1 MTYNVALCF
10 CPPHKYTPQKNAIN
24 SRFVAFFAFFIA
36 HRTLLYILPRT
47 SAICLS
53 GWLCTQ
59 SYIMVAIFKCLLEWL
74 AGWILPFFRPFYNQ
88 GKNCFS
94 HFRQKQQN
102 RAHTA
107 RAITRNIVLLLL
119 HRCAFSM
126 VVCFAVLGF
135 RFPLLFL
142 QGFETIICCVRNII
156 AAYTAFPIPPQTHP
170 FLLTIGSVQERIS
183 IPKKETNSHE

>member
-53 GWLCTQ
+53 VWLAMYIVIYHGGNFQMFARMAGWL
-59 SYIMVAIFKCLLEWL
+59 V
-74 AGWILPFFRPFYNQ
+74 GWIAPFFRPFYNQ
-88 GKNCFS
+88 EKNCFS

-142 QGFETIICCVRNII
+142 
-156 AAYTAFPIPPQTHP
+156 
-170 FLLTIGSVQERIS
+170 
-183 IPKKETNSHE
+183 

>member
-24 SRFVAFFAFFIA
+24 SRFVAFYAFFVA
-36 HRTLLYILPRT
+36 HRPYCISFRVHRPFV
-47 SAICLS
+47 CVS
-53 GWLCTQ
+53 GWLAM
-59 SYIMVAIFKCLLEWL
+59 YIVIYHGGNFQMFARM
-74 AGWILPFFRPFYNQ
+74 AGWLVGWLDCAFFRPFYNQ

-142 QGFETIICCVRNII
+142 
-156 AAYTAFPIPPQTHP
+156 
-170 FLLTIGSVQERIS
+170 
-183 IPKKETNSHE
+183 

>member
-10 CPPHKYTPQKNAIN
+10 YPPHKYTPQKNAIN

-53 GWLCTQ
+53 VWLAMYIVIYHGGNFQMFARMAGWLDF
-59 SYIMVAIFKCLLEWL
+59 A
-74 AGWILPFFRPFYNQ
+74 FFSPFYNQ

-135 RFPLLFL
+135 RFPLL
-142 QGFETIICCVRNII
+142 
-156 AAYTAFPIPPQTHP
+156 
-170 FLLTIGSVQERIS
+170 LL
-183 IPKKETNSHE
+183 

>member
-24 SRFVAFFAFFIA
+24 SRFVAFLRFLLLTAPYCISFRV
-36 HRTLLYILPRT
+36 HRPFV
-47 SAICLS
+47 CMS

-107 RAITRNIVLLLL
+107 RAIARNIVLLLL

-183 IPKKETNSHE
+183 IPKKGN

>member
-53 GWLCTQ
+53 VWLAMCIVIYHGGNFQMFARMAGWL
-59 SYIMVAIFKCLLEWL
+59 VGFCL
-74 AGWILPFFRPFYNQ
+74 FFARFITKE
-88 GKNCFS
+88 KNCFS

-102 RAHTA
+102 RAHTE

-142 QGFETIICCVRNII
+142 
-156 AAYTAFPIPPQTHP
+156 
-170 FLLTIGSVQERIS
+170 
-183 IPKKETNSHE
+183 